1 MLAGYAGEGRLVRS
15 VPCIDIAASR
25 ASLARIARIDRDYRI
40 ADGFVSF
47 SAENNKGETQ
57 RDAKAVAV
65 GISGAATKIAA
76 SIREKISLIEA
87 AIAEG
92 KDTMQ

>member
-1 MLAGYAGEGRLVRS
+1 MTPSQREARNYFDGVLMAYWDCVE
-15 VPCIDIAASR
+15 IADLTAK
-25 ASLARIARIDRDYRI
+25 L

-65 GISGAATKIAA
+65 GINGAATKIAA
-76 SIREKISLIEA
+76 SIREKIALIEA

-92 KDTMQ
+92 KEAGQ